1 MHAEAP
7 LFSKETRSCLSEA
20 FEVLLVVQEWDAG
33 FCEFQEKGCSQSYC
47 VVTAGTLNPPVLSL
61 GPKRR
66 TRNETG
72 RSFKRDCTPVPMVT
86 AGKGKTLCP
95 SGLSWVIGLPPWL
108 GVHVLSSLHLL
119 PLPFTPSGLVDHRE
133 VYQSLAGGGALLL
146 FKPTWAGGSQ
156 SSQLAPLRPLT
167 LDPMFLEAPT
177 LTAQTKHIK
186 MFFWY
191 LYSVYS
197 AVYSARRIYHSVAIQ
212 VNLQPSASILWPT
225 LSGPRKPSYLLPY
238 ILQTK
243 GSHCRNSRQLSG
255 VVWLPVS
262 ETEPVYWR
270 TGRVWAPGAFWWAKR
285 LTKGWN

>member
-7 LFSKETRSCLSEA
+7 LFSKETCSCLSEA

-33 FCEFQEKGCSQSYC
+33 FCELQEKGCSESYC

-72 RSFKRDCTPVPMVT
+72 RRFKRDCTPVPMVR
-86 AGKGKTLCP
+86 AGRGKTLCL
-95 SGLSWVIGLPPWL
+95 SGHQPPPRL
-108 GVHVLSSLHLL
+108 GVHVLSSPHLL
-119 PLPFTPSGLVDHRE
+119 PLPFIPSGLVDHRE
-133 VYQSLAGGGALLL
+133 VYQSLAGGGELLL
-146 FKPTWAGGSQ
+146 FKPRWAGGSQ
-156 SSQLAPLRPLT
+156 SSQLATLT

-186 MFFWY
+186 LFFDICI
-191 LYSVYS
+191 LCILLCILLGG
-197 AVYSARRIYHSVAIQ
+197 IYHSVSIQ
-212 VNLQPSASILWPT
+212 DNLQLSASILWPT
-225 LSGPRKPSYLLPY
+225 LSGPRKPSYILPC

-243 GSHCRNSRQLSG
+243 GSHCWNSRQLSG

-270 TGRVWAPGAFWWAKR
+270 MGRVWAPGAFWWAKR